1 MWATGSVGGK
11 ELRNIQFVNNTFVN
25 TDHGINWSTAILG
38 QRRDSP
44 GAPKGLVIQSNIL
57 DRISEDLPGLIEH
70 NIYTRDVEERFMGP
84 GCKVVSDL
92 KTLFVD
98 PDKGD
103 YRRLEGS
110 PAFGAGA
117 NLKP

>member
-1 MWATGSVGGK
+1 
-11 ELRNIQFVNNTFVN
+11 
-25 TDHGINWSTAILG
+25 
-38 QRRDSP
+38 
-44 GAPKGLVIQSNIL
+44 
-57 DRISEDLPGLIEH
+57 LIEH

-103 YRRLEGS
+103 YRRLERS